1 MLVVTSEEEVTRT
14 ARDFV
19 TCIETFQVE
28 MHKSNTAT
36 PTKPSKSVVVHTP
49 ATCLE
54 NVPLKSPM
62 RIRNLANGTSETI
75 CYVRSC
81 VHLGAA
87 IINEK
92 LCDEEETDKRTL
104 KTTQLLGMLRQNMM
118 ASKDIWP
125 EVKQQIFLGMIMPTL
140 LDGAEHWVM
149 GEAKRQELNV
159 VFNSMVRSA
168 LRSPRA

>member
-1 MLVVTSEEEVTRT
+1 M
-14 ARDFV
+14 
-19 TCIETFQVE
+19 
-28 MHKSNTAT
+28 
-36 PTKPSKSVVVHTP
+36 
-49 ATCLE
+49 
-54 NVPLKSPM
+54 
-62 RIRNLANGTSETI
+62 
-75 CYVRSC
+75 
-81 VHLGAA
+81 HLGAA